1 MSTGPPQR
9 RRPSLPIGLA
19 LPGGCIAP
27 IMAGG
32 LAALVPAACASYVG
46 LVAALASLV
55 GVANILIRDSNNE
68 GDHPLLADIEGMHPL
83 PK

>member
-1 MSTGPPQR
+1 
-9 RRPSLPIGLA
+9 
-19 LPGGCIAP
+19 
-27 IMAGG
+27 
-32 LAALVPAACASYVG
+32 VPAACASYVG

-68 GDHPLLADIEGMHPL
+68 GDHPLLHDIEGMHPL